1 MNNLQLELLTRIDMQ
16 LKVEKGI
23 KDGIFHSVLRYAKAE
38 NKYIRNHSQNKE
50 SSYLALLDKNGS
62 YG

>member
-1 MNNLQLELLTRIDMQ
+1 MQ

-23 KDGIFHSVLRYAKAE
+23 KDRIFHSVLRYAKAE

-62 YG
+62 YGWAI